1 VPDQPPPNNERDFM
15 RVVKIGTSLSMGL
28 MAAFLISLKQVH
40 PSIEFRFG
48 FGAIAAFLIAAVASW
63 RFCAML
69 AGPDTSGEPRRR
81 RFIVRWMVAFLGVS
95 AVGTLLAFAYSL
107 KDVSSQSRREVVEGT
122 VIAVLVLAIGG
133 WLIYRAFQF
142 FEEQSTAELEQLKRE
157 REQREREEEK

>member
-48 FGAIAAFLIAAVASW
+48 FGAIAAFLIAAVRPGVSARCW
-63 RFCAML
+63 RGRTHRANR
-69 AGPDTSGEPRRR
+69 AGGG
-81 RFIVRWMVAFLGVS
+81 FIVRWMVAFLGVS